1 MAEAQLVPYE
11 PTLREK
17 YTKDVANFL
26 RDKFGVGNYRSYDI
40 ARGIMGDES
49 AQTLLGSLGIADF
62 TPAGALFGGQEGA
75 RMFQRS
81 DDLLGKGLGAGVV
94 GLSALEAFPMTA
106 LMAKGLKRMFPKGAA
121 AEEAV
126 DMGRRKVTQ
135 GIAALPVMATGAAKV
150 LSDLPMGAVA
160 KVAKA
165 VPNVTGSKLLDSL
178 PFVKDELAPIFKSV
192 LGDQSKPEKILF
204 QSIHQLNELK
214 DRIKSFGRLQYGQDG
229 KAEILSDIGE
239 TRVRDYDLAGEETA
253 LGITD
258 NILNDFI
265 EKYPDMSID
274 DAVKMI
280 DKEGYAMFVEAYKKG
295 ELDDSEFVNFVAD
308 HQGTTLGKEHID
320 KVIKDNPDGTI
331 DTIVY
336 DIFES
341 DHIFEFMDP
350 EYGIAADIGD
360 EFFIPDEK
368 VRRAVMRGEMS
379 KADFEKYIADKEAA
393 GEEIRMSVPR

>member
-40 ARGIMGDES
+40 ARGIMGDEN

-62 TPAGALFGGQEGA
+62 TPAGAVFGGQEGA

-106 LMAKGLKRMFPKGAA
+106 LMAKGVKRMFPKGAA

-178 PFVKDELAPIFKSV
+178 PFVKDELAPIYKGV
-192 LGDQSKPEKILF
+192 LGNQSKPEDRLF
-204 QSIHQLNELK
+204 QSIYQLKELK
-214 DRIKSFGRLQYGQDG
+214 DRIKGFGKLQYGKDG
-229 KAEILSDIGE
+229 KAEVLSDIGE
-239 TRVRDYDLAGEETA
+239 TRVRDYDLIQTGDEPAY
-253 LGITD
+253 LGVTD

-295 ELDDSEFVNFVAD
+295 ELDDSEFIQIMGSDESYFRSKKD
-308 HQGTTLGKEHID
+308 ID
-320 KVIKDNPDGTI
+320 KAIKDNPDGTI

-341 DHIFEFMDP
+341 DNIYDFMDSDRSL
-350 EYGIAADIGD
+350 ADDIGLKFFGSTD
-360 EFFIPDEK
+360 EID
-368 VRRAVMRGEMS
+368 
-379 KADFEKYIADKEAA
+379 
-393 GEEIRMSVPR
+393 

>member
-11 PTLREK
+11 PTLRERS
-17 YTKDVANFL
+17 TKAVANFL

-40 ARGIMGDES
+40 ARGIMGDEN

-62 TPAGALFGGQEGA
+62 TPAGAVFGGQEGA

-81 DDLLGKGLGAGVV
+81 DDLVGKGLGAGVV

-106 LMAKGLKRMFPKGAA
+106 LMAKGVKRMFPKGAA

-150 LSDLPMGAVA
+150 LSDLPMGAAA

-178 PFVKDELAPIFKSV
+178 PFVKDELAPIYKGV
-192 LGDQSKPEKILF
+192 LGNENTPEKRVF
-204 QSIHQLNELK
+204 QGVFQLHELK
-214 DRIKSFGRLQYGQDG
+214 DRIKDFGKLQYGKDG
-229 KAEILSDIGE
+229 KAEVLSDIGE
-239 TRVRDYDLAGEETA
+239 TRVRDYDLIQTGDEPAYRGV
-253 LGITD
+253 TD

-280 DKEGYAMFVEAYKKG
+280 DKEGYDMFVEAYKKG
-295 ELDDSEFVNFVAD
+295 DLDDSEFIQFIADSDGTIVA
-308 HQGTTLGKEHID
+308 KEHID
-320 KVIKDNPDGTI
+320 KVIKDNPNGTI

-336 DIFES
+336 DIYNS
-341 DHIFEFMDP
+341 DYINDFMDP
-350 EYGIAADIGD
+350 DISLADDIGRKFFGSAD
-360 EFFIPDEK
+360 EID
-368 VRRAVMRGEMS
+368 
-379 KADFEKYIADKEAA
+379 
-393 GEEIRMSVPR
+393 

>member
-40 ARGIMGDES
+40 ARGIMGDEN

-62 TPAGALFGGQEGA
+62 TPAGAVFGGQEGA

-106 LMAKGLKRMFPKGAA
+106 LMAKGVKRMFPKGAA

-160 KVAKA
+160 KAAKA
-165 VPNVTGSKLLDSL
+165 VPNVTGSQLLDSL
-178 PFVKDELAPIFKSV
+178 PFVKDEFAPIFKGV
-192 LGDQSKPEKILF
+192 LGDQPAPEKRLF

-229 KAEILSDIGE
+229 KAEVLSDIGE
-239 TRVRDYDLAGEETA
+239 TRVRDYDLIQTGDEPAS

-295 ELDDSEFVNFVAD
+295 DLDDSEFVKFIAD
-308 HQGTTLGKEHID
+308 DKGKVLGKEHIE
-320 KVIKDNPDGTI
+320 KVIKDNPNGTI

-336 DIFES
+336 DVYES
-341 DHIFEFMDP
+341 DYINEFMDP
-350 EYGIAADIGD
+350 EISLADDIGRKFFGSTD
-360 EFFIPDEK
+360 EID
-368 VRRAVMRGEMS
+368 
-379 KADFEKYIADKEAA
+379 
-393 GEEIRMSVPR
+393 